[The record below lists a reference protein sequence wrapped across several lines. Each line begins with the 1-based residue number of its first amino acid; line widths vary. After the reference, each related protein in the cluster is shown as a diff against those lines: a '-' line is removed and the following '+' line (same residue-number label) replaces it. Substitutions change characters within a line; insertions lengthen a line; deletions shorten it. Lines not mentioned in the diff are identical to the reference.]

1 MKFTVYMEP
10 VAKARARTVIR
21 KGKVYSFTPRETELA
36 EWRIQQAIPHHCIPL
51 SPHTPVKLQATFYL
65 LKPKSIPKKR
75 TAPVTKPDFDN
86 YSKLVA
92 DALSEFV
99 YHNDAQITTAIIR
112 KRYGTPPR
120 IEIDVT
126 EDDLSET

>member
-21 KGKVYSFTPRETELA
+21 KGKIHSFTPRETELA
-36 EWRIQQAIPHHCIPL
+36 EWKIQQAIPQNCLAL
-51 SPHTPVKLQATFYL
+51 SQYTPVKLQVAAYL
-65 LKPKSIPKKR
+65 PKPKSLLKKR
-75 TAPVTKPDFDN
+75 TAPVTRPDFDN
-86 YSKLVA
+86 YAKLIA

-99 YHNDAQITTAIIR
+99 YYDDAQITTAIIR